1 MSLACKLAENGRLYA
16 DQEAIVYHQQRLT
29 YNDLIKQINMLANGL
44 KKLGIA
50 KGERIFIAL
59 ENCPE
64 FIISFFAVMQ
74 IRAILVPVSSQYT
87 SHELSMILKD
97 ASPVAIIT
105 DHWTAPTFAR
115 LSEKIDI
122 PKGIIITGPHQ
133 EDSNFYS
140 FEQILAS
147 GEMDFIFDDPPQSDD
162 VVEILYTHSN
172 MVTPQGVQLTNNN
185 LYSNALVF
193 SELCRLNAKDRS
205 LLVAPV
211 YHSAAQTFVMN
222 SSLLAGATLVVHD
235 GWSGPEAVLRA
246 IQEEKITFF
255 YGPPTMYALL
265 VNYYDLK
272 RFDTSSWRV
281 AFSAAASLSPE
292 IFWEFEKKFGF
303 QITEGYGLTQ
313 TSPLVS
319 SNPVDGPKKAGSV
332 GLPVPEVKIKIVDYE
347 DKEVPA
353 GQVGE
358 IVVKGPNVMK
368 GYYNREEETKWVMRN
383 GWLHTDDLAYM
394 DDDGYIYII
403 DRKKDLIIRGGLNV
417 HPREI
422 EDVLYTHPKIFD
434 VAVIGV
440 PDPVWG
446 EEVMAVVL
454 LRENQKMTAKEL
466 QTYCQ
471 DKLASYKIPRYVHF
485 VEDIPKTSS
494 GKLLKHELKKMIEA
508 QATPNC

>member
-1 MSLACKLAENGRLYA
+1 MSLALRLAENGRLYPA
-16 DQEAIVYHQQRLT
+16 QEAIVYHEHRLT
-29 YNDLIKQINMLANGL
+29 YSDLVKKINQLANGL
-44 KKLGIA
+44 KKFGIA

-74 IRAILVPVSSQYT
+74 IKGILVPVSSQYT
-87 SHELSMILKD
+87 PHELSMIMKD
-97 ASPVAIIT
+97 ASAAVVIT

-115 LSEKIDI
+115 LREKIDI
-122 PKGIIITGPHQ
+122 PKGIIVIDPHL
-133 EDSNFYS
+133 EDFNFYS

-147 GEMDFIFDDPPQSDD
+147 GEIDFTFDDPPGGDD
-162 VVEILYTHSN
+162 IVEILYTHSN

-185 LYSNALVF
+185 LYSNAHVF
-193 SELCRLNAKDRS
+193 AELCRLTVKDRS

-222 SSLLAGATLVVHD
+222 SSLLSGATLVVHD
-235 GWSGPEAVLRA
+235 GWSGPEAVLRT

-255 YGPPTMYALL
+255 FGPPTMYALL
-265 VNYYDLK
+265 VDYYDLK
-272 RFDTSSWRV
+272 RFNTSSWRV
-281 AFSAAASLSPE
+281 AFSAAASLPPE
-292 IFWEFEKKFGF
+292 IFCEFEKKFGF

-313 TSPLVS
+313 TSPLVC
-319 SNPVDGPKKAGSV
+319 SNPIEGPKKAGSV
-332 GLPVPEVKIKIVDYE
+332 GVPVPGVKIKIVDYE

-358 IVVKGPNVMK
+358 IVVTGPNVMK

-383 GWLHTDDLAYM
+383 GWLHTDDLAYI
-394 DDDGYIYII
+394 DDDGYVYII

-434 VAVIGV
+434 AAVIGV

-454 LRENQKMTAKEL
+454 LRENQEMTAKEL
-466 QTYCQ
+466 QVYCQ
-471 DKLASYKIPRYVHF
+471 DKLASYKIPHYVHF
-485 VEDIPKTSS
+485 VEDIPKTFS
-494 GKLLKHELKKMIEA
+494 GKLLKHELKQMIEGA
-508 QATPNC
+508 GIS